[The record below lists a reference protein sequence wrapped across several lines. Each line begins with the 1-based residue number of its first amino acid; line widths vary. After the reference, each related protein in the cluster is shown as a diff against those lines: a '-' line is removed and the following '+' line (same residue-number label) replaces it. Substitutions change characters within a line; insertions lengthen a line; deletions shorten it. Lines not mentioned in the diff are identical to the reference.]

1 MLPQYK
7 MVLINIILSS
17 LLLLGIIVYKYI
29 FKRKINLFYLLI
41 LISIL
46 PIVSIARTGTY
57 ESGDLSLHSKL
68 AMPFYQSLREGN
80 LIPQWADKLCGGYGC
95 PDYIFMYIFPYYV
108 ISFFHFIGFSF
119 IDSVKLIVATSFV
132 ASGIAMYV
140 WAKEEFGKIS
150 AFVSAIFYVFV
161 PYHLVNTHFRVDI
174 AESVSYL
181 FLPLNFL
188 ATKKIF
194 EKKSKQWFILQVLFL
209 VLLILSHQAVSLAF
223 FFFIV
228 LYGFLT
234 WRKSRQKLRTLV
246 YYFTSILSA
255 LLLSAFYWLPII
267 IEKQYVMWGNHAF
280 ITFPEIYE
288 FFYSPWRYGFLFQ
301 GPIGQLSFIIGYIQ
315 WIIFAISIFFLFK
328 LRKHNVLFTF
338 FLLSF
343 ATIFFMMQSFSKIV
357 WEIVPLIKNF
367 QFTYRL
373 LNLSSFFIS
382 AIAGIVVARFN
393 NKRFIIIICFLAIFP
408 TILNWGNRRT
418 IPEIGDDYLLNEIAH
433 EKQAFGDF
441 TTPKWV
447 NLENVDLLQKRKDQI
462 EIVDGKAIILKKN
475 LTSTKHAYL
484 IDAKK
489 DSTIR
494 ENTFYYPGWILK
506 INNKE
511 AQIDYKSKKY
521 PGIITFSVNT
531 GIQKVDLKFENTPI
545 RTISLWVSIFTSIAL
560 VIFGFSKALDR
571 YLSFPPKN
579 VS

>member
-1 MLPQYK
+1 M
-7 MVLINIILSS
+7 
-17 LLLLGIIVYKYI
+17 LGIIAYKYI
-29 FKRKINLFYLLI
+29 LRRKVNLFYLLI

-46 PIVSIARTGTY
+46 PIVSIARAGTY

-80 LIPQWADKLCGGYGC
+80 FIPQWADKLCGGYGC

-119 IDSVKLIVATSFV
+119 IDSVKLLVATSFV
-132 ASGIAMYV
+132 ASGIAMYA

-150 AFVSAIFYVFV
+150 AFVSAIFYVFA

-174 AESVSYL
+174 AECTSYL

-194 EKKSKQWFILQVLFL
+194 EKKSKRWFIFQALFL
-209 VLLILSHQAVSLAF
+209 TLLILSHQAVSLSF
-223 FFFIV
+223 FFFII

-234 WRKSRQKLRTLV
+234 WRKSHQKLIMFA
-246 YYFTSILSA
+246 YYSASILSA
-255 LLLSAFYWLPII
+255 LLLSAFYWIPIL
-267 IEKQYVMWGNHAF
+267 IEKQYIMWGKHAF

-301 GPIGQLSFIIGYIQ
+301 GPIGQLSFIVGYIQ
-315 WIIFAISIFFLFK
+315 WIIFAVSIFFLIR
-328 LRKHNVLFTF
+328 LRRHNALLIF

-343 ATIFFMMQSFSKIV
+343 VAIFYMMQSLSKIA

-382 AIAGIVVARFN
+382 AVAGIIVVKFK
-393 NKRFIIIICFLAIFP
+393 NKQFIILVCFLAIFP

-418 IPEIGDDYLLNEIAH
+418 IPEIGDEYLLNELTY
-433 EKQAFGDF
+433 EKQVFGDF
-441 TTPKWV
+441 VTPKWV
-447 NLENVDLLQKRKDQI
+447 NLENIDLLQKRKDQI
-462 EIVDGKAIILKKN
+462 EIIDGKAIILKKS
-475 LTSTKHAYL
+475 LSSTKHEYL

-489 DSTIR
+489 SSTIKD
-494 ENTFYYPGWILK
+494 NTFYYPGWALR

-511 AQIDYKSKKY
+511 APIDYISKKH
-521 PGIITFSVNT
+521 PGIITFRVNT

-545 RTISLWVSIFTSIAL
+545 RTISLWISILTSIAL
-560 VIFGFSKALDR
+560 VIFGFSKVLDM
-571 YLSFPPKN
+571 YLSFLPKKA
-579 VS
+579 S